1 MVTSETESQIMYF
14 WRWKFEWVK
23 AAGGRLYVQHEV
35 HTAPLLV
42 QITGAPKDTMIPGE
56 DQFVAVKGRHKW
68 CVFVCL
74 FL

>member
-1 MVTSETESQIMYF
+1 M
-14 WRWKFEWVK
+14 K

-56 DQFVAVKGRHKW
+56 DQFVAVKGRHK
-68 CVFVCL
+68 
-74 FL
+74 